1 MLKFTP
7 FLAALV
13 LTGCASITGKQ
24 VQPLS
29 VTTVFN
35 NQEVAGIGCTLSN
48 DAGTWFLTSPGTATI
63 HKSTADLVVDCKRE
77 ALVGTS
83 QVESGA
89 NVNVW
94 GNIIVGG
101 LIGYV
106 VDRQTGAGFDYPNT
120 LTVMMRQ
127 VGDTSPAA
135 SFAPVTRT
143 TATQTAFQPAAPGRT
158 SAGTSRPQ
166 QP

>member
-1 MLKFTP
+1 MPKLTLL
-7 FLAALV
+7 LAALA

-24 VQPLS
+24 LQPLS

-35 NQEVAGIGCTLSN
+35 NQELAGVGCTLSN
-48 DAGTWFLTSPGTATI
+48 DVGTWFLTSPGTTTI

-77 ALVGTS
+77 ALVGMS
-83 QVESGA
+83 RVESGA

-135 SFAPVTRT
+135 SMAPVTRT
-143 TATQTAFQPAAPGRT
+143 TVPQTAFQSAAPGRT
-158 SAGTSRPQ
+158 VAGASRPQ